1 MIWGSVFYPRTT
13 WNIWTLLIR
22 GWGQRSSTP
31 QANLSL
37 FPIISQWLLTQTWN
51 KGTKEVAHRREP
63 FTELSIRWLRS
74 LSQTTLFPLSFPLKN
89 PHTHCLIMSQFSP
102 NHHNLSFMASRSLTL
117 PLCQSHLSLRWRVP
131 FSPRY
136 TANDVKFCD
145 TVVCFCKGFYL
156 FLLWLM
162 SLCFLEG

>member
-37 FPIISQWLLTQTWN
+37 FPIISSDCWHKREIREQKKWLI
-51 KGTKEVAHRREP
+51 GEP

-117 PLCQSHLSLRWRVP
+117 PRCQSHLSLRWRVP

-136 TANDVKFCD
+136 TANDVKFCA